1 MQTDFITLLE
11 QAIPY
16 TYVSVFNTP
25 ETTEYYIDLTDPE
38 DEDEL
43 NIVLSCQYAAVTA
56 NGMSGV
62 YTMYINGDIAM
73 QATKRVLNYIPASKR
88 PAQRKAKKPVTYADR
103 LENLIRMCSAKV
115 ISQEIEARKN
125 HMIKSAFIGLNGR
138 TIN

>member
-1 MQTDFITLLE
+1 MPTAKFGN
-11 QAIPY
+11 AH
-16 TYVSVFNTP
+16 
-25 ETTEYYIDLTDPE
+25 LTR
-38 DEDEL
+38 L
-43 NIVLSCQYAAVTA
+43 K
-56 NGMSGV
+56 MSGV
-62 YTMYINGDIAM
+62 YTMYVNGDIAM
-73 QATKRVLNYIPASKR
+73 QATKRVLNYIPASKQ

>member
-43 NIVLSCQYAAVTA
+43 NIILSCQYAAVTA

-125 HMIKSAFIGLNGR
+125 HMIKSAFIEPNGR

>member
-16 TYVSVFNTP
+16 TYVSVLNTP

-43 NIVLSCQYAAVTA
+43 NIILSCQYAGVTA

-73 QATKRVLNYIPASKR
+73 QATKRVLNYMPASKR

-125 HMIKSAFIGLNGR
+125 HMIKSAL
-138 TIN
+138 INTNNNSIS

>member
-11 QAIPY
+11 RAIPY
-16 TYVSVFNTP
+16 TYVSVLNTP

-43 NIVLSCQYAAVTA
+43 NIILSCQYAGVTA

-125 HMIKSAFIGLNGR
+125 HMIKSAL
-138 TIN
+138 INTNNNSIS